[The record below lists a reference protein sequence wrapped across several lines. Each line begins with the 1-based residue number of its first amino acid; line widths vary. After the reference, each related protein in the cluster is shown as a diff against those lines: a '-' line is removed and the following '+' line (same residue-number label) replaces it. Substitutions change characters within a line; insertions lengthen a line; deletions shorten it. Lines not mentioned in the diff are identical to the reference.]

1 MGKHKGSV
9 KQRALSSRGQ
19 PSAFE
24 QASVSRKKHT
34 VIGAR
39 DKGSKGRSAM
49 QARARGE
56 QMRRETLLVEHQQK
70 GRTNAFI
77 DGRFG
82 ENDEGMPEEDK
93 LVHRFQRERQRQI
106 KKSRYALADEDEDGV
121 VISGGDRGDAL
132 GAASVL
138 THGGRAIGDMEE
150 FSDADLGDSD
160 DEGGGRG
167 GRQRNGGFEG
177 ADFVRGAHFG
187 GNDDENGDGDG
198 ERKLS
203 AKELLEQTIAKYK
216 LAKLDR
222 QEEKQAQNK
231 EIEQLDADFDAIRG
245 LVFATGSKKAAAEKA
260 AASGG
265 ASTSTLAAERALAS
279 SSSNGAIS
287 STGPSGHSD
296 LISLPRS

>member
-1 MGKHKGSV
+1 M
-9 KQRALSSRGQ
+9 
-19 PSAFE
+19 
-24 QASVSRKKHT
+24 
-34 VIGAR
+34 
-39 DKGSKGRSAM
+39 
-49 QARARGE
+49 
-56 QMRRETLLVEHQQK
+56 
-70 GRTNAFI
+70 
-77 DGRFG
+77 
-82 ENDEGMPEEDK
+82 
-93 LVHRFQRERQRQI
+93 
-106 KKSRYALADEDEDGV
+106 
-121 VISGGDRGDAL
+121 
-132 GAASVL
+132 L

-245 LVFATGSKKAAAEKA
+245 LVFATGSKKAAAE
-260 AASGG
+260 SGRFG
-265 ASTSTLAAERALAS
+265 WC
-279 SSSNGAIS
+279 
-287 STGPSGHSD
+287 
-296 LISLPRS
+296 